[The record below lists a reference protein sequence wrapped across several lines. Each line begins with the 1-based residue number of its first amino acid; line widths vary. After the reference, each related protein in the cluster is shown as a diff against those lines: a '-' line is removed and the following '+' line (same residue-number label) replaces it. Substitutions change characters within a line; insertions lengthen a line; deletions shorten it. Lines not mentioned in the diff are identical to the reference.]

1 VEETKLEK
9 IDSEMQSKRQCIIVE
24 EVGGKKLKGIRD
36 WERAETMRKMKK
48 KQNIEREGKQR
59 KKGNPEIE
67 QMQNERKIKQAI
79 RDIWHGDEQR

>member
-1 VEETKLEK
+1 
-9 IDSEMQSKRQCIIVE
+9 
-24 EVGGKKLKGIRD
+24 
-36 WERAETMRKMKK
+36 MRKMKK

-79 RDIWHGDEQR
+79 RDI